1 MKDTV
6 IYGAGNFGKR
16 MLAFLQAIG
25 GEVKFFVQSSKP
37 NENEFEGIPVI
48 SVEEY
53 LRKKYRY
60 IVFVAI
66 NDSDIVNDIYELFLK
81 NNYDRNKI
89 FDCRSF
95 IEDNQISSMDIAEG
109 NKVCNLCGHRIK
121 KFLSSGIDTKLFTEL
136 RVIGGGY
143 RKNATCP
150 YCKCLDRTRWVYQ
163 VLKEETDLFDA
174 ENTVLHFAPEKMI
187 QEKLRRNKKCD
198 YYPGDIV
205 LKPGNHRID
214 VTDIPY
220 RDAFFDYILINHVLE
235 HVKNETQAFS
245 ELRRVIKPDGK
256 LVLSFPVTLD
266 AGTIEK
272 DGVFNDEDR
281 LKYYGQKDHVR
292 LYGKDYIKRIEN
304 LGWEIQQ
311 YTPERMVDE
320 RQIEKYGFLRNDILL
335 LCKRR
340 D

>member
-1 MKDTV
+1 
-6 IYGAGNFGKR
+6 
-16 MLAFLQAIG
+16 
-25 GEVKFFVQSSKP
+25 
-37 NENEFEGIPVI
+37 
-48 SVEEY
+48 
-53 LRKKYRY
+53 
-60 IVFVAI
+60 
-66 NDSDIVNDIYELFLK
+66 
-81 NNYDRNKI
+81 
-89 FDCRSF
+89 
-95 IEDNQISSMDIAEG
+95 
-109 NKVCNLCGHRIK
+109 
-121 KFLSSGIDTKLFTEL
+121 
-136 RVIGGGY
+136 
-143 RKNATCP
+143 
-150 YCKCLDRTRWVYQ
+150 VYQ

-266 AGTIEK
+266 AETIEK